1 MENSLNYYKNNISK
15 VNSKLENLE
24 KKLIVF
30 SIIRFIVVIIGLI
43 SMYYYYKQNSI
54 EGMGFSFLCALII
67 FLVIAFFHN
76 EKINAKKR
84 LLTMLNY
91 YEKGIKRLDNTWKE
105 FDDIGKEFIN
115 RNHNFSSDLDIFGK
129 SSLFQWINV
138 TKTSF
143 GRKKLAHKMMVNN
156 LPTRYEIQDNQEAI
170 KELANKREFCE
181 KIYFAASIE
190 NKKKENIEELLKW
203 VKGEE
208 KNSFTTKYISY
219 IFIAIT
225 VIIIFLSII
234 GRIPITYLL
243 LDLMINY
250 LVIKLLTKRLSS
262 VIDTFIKNKREII
275 KYSSLLA
282 LIQDEKFE
290 SKKLLELQ
298 KDLVG
303 SNINC
308 KVEMKKLKNIV
319 NWLGDSTSNA

>member
-67 FLVIAFFHN
+67 FLLIAFFHN

-203 VKGEE
+203 AKGEE

-219 IFIAIT
+219 VFIAIT
-225 VIIIFLSII
+225 AIIIFL
-234 GRIPITYLL
+234 P
-243 LDLMINY
+243 
-250 LVIKLLTKRLSS
+250 
-262 VIDTFIKNKREII
+262 
-275 KYSSLLA
+275 
-282 LIQDEKFE
+282 
-290 SKKLLELQ
+290 
-298 KDLVG
+298 
-303 SNINC
+303 
-308 KVEMKKLKNIV
+308 
-319 NWLGDSTSNA
+319 